1 MYVQPSMTS
10 TVAGVVAAI
19 SRPASTG
26 PASCV
31 SWLAPDRTAL
41 TLATACSSSPATS
54 GTTSRDE
61 AKYGAAKIPIANVVA
76 SSAANERCPVLCR
89 IGMTSISGPRAA
101 SEMSIVFFAPSFA
114 ITVPAGMPKIAIG
127 SISTA
132 SAKPIFAV
140 EPVVMRTKNG
150 SATNVIDE
158 PVNETSSAVSSPTS
172 ERFFHMAGQN
182 KTYVRFCQV
191 ATISPVPKVTQ
202 EHLDARRA
210 EILDGARRAF
220 AEHGYEGATVAR
232 LEEATGLSR
241 GAIFHYFEN
250 KNDLFVELAME
261 MNTRFGDIL
270 IDAGL
275 HDAFRALA
283 AESPEWL
290 AVLIETESRMRHDDD
305 FVRRFEAKAAD
316 TGPRIQEWFEQ
327 QQAEGKLRADVSWLE
342 LGRFTTAV
350 LNGLAL
356 RIAGGDPFDVEAML
370 QLLDSAIA
378 APRKPRKVNRPRQ
391 VAKKR

>member
-1 MYVQPSMTS
+1 
-10 TVAGVVAAI
+10 
-19 SRPASTG
+19 
-26 PASCV
+26 
-31 SWLAPDRTAL
+31 
-41 TLATACSSSPATS
+41 
-54 GTTSRDE
+54 
-61 AKYGAAKIPIANVVA
+61 
-76 SSAANERCPVLCR
+76 
-89 IGMTSISGPRAA
+89 
-101 SEMSIVFFAPSFA
+101 
-114 ITVPAGMPKIAIG
+114 
-127 SISTA
+127 
-132 SAKPIFAV
+132 
-140 EPVVMRTKNG
+140 
-150 SATNVIDE
+150 
-158 PVNETSSAVSSPTS
+158 
-172 ERFFHMAGQN
+172 
-182 KTYVRFCQV
+182 
-191 ATISPVPKVTQ
+191 VPKVTQ

-378 APRKPRKVNRPRQ
+378 APRKPRKVNRPRP

>member
-1 MYVQPSMTS
+1 
-10 TVAGVVAAI
+10 
-19 SRPASTG
+19 
-26 PASCV
+26 
-31 SWLAPDRTAL
+31 
-41 TLATACSSSPATS
+41 
-54 GTTSRDE
+54 
-61 AKYGAAKIPIANVVA
+61 
-76 SSAANERCPVLCR
+76 
-89 IGMTSISGPRAA
+89 
-101 SEMSIVFFAPSFA
+101 
-114 ITVPAGMPKIAIG
+114 
-127 SISTA
+127 
-132 SAKPIFAV
+132 
-140 EPVVMRTKNG
+140 
-150 SATNVIDE
+150 
-158 PVNETSSAVSSPTS
+158 
-172 ERFFHMAGQN
+172 
-182 KTYVRFCQV
+182 
-191 ATISPVPKVTQ
+191 VPKVTQ

-220 AEHGYEGATVAR
+220 AEHGYQGATVAR
-232 LEEATGLSR
+232 LEAATGLSR

-270 IDAGL
+270 LDAGL

-290 AVLIETESRMRHDDD
+290 AVLIETESRMRHDED

-316 TGPRIQEWFEQ
+316 TGPRIQGWFEE

-378 APRKPRKVNRPRQ
+378 APRKPRKVNRPRS
-391 VAKKR
+391 VAKKG